1 MKAVFIIGL
10 NDGMFPNVNKNEGF
24 FNDQDRELLKQKGAE
39 LAKGTL
45 EKLYDDNFNI
55 YKAFSTAEE
64 KIYLSYSSSDLEGKS
79 LRPSI
84 LVNRVKKIFPKLEER
99 SDVVKTQS
107 EVITQMSTFE
117 ELLQKL
123 SEFRDGEE
131 IEEEWFAIY
140 NYYANSEEW
149 KDKLKNS
156 LKALNYNIE
165 TEKID
170 TENIQKLY
178 GDTLKTS
185 VSRLE
190 QYRS

>member
-1 MKAVFIIGL
+1 M
-10 NDGMFPNVNKNEGF
+10 
-24 FNDQDRELLKQKGAE
+24 
-39 LAKGTL
+39 
-45 EKLYDDNFNI
+45 
-55 YKAFSTAEE
+55 
-64 KIYLSYSSSDLEGKS
+64 
-79 LRPSI
+79 
-84 LVNRVKKIFPKLEER
+84 KKIFPKLEER

-107 EVITQMSTFE
+107 EVITQMSTVE

-123 SEFRDGEE
+123 CEFRDGEE
-131 IEEEWFAIY
+131 IEEECFAIY

-190 QYRS
+190 QYRSCPFSYYLKYGLNLSERQEFKVQALDTGSFMHDVIDSFFDKLQERDIKIKGLEQEDIDKIVDEIINEKLSLKKNYFFRKFFYF